1 MMSEY
6 ERIEHQEIEE
16 AVQAAR
22 AEERAGVLG
31 AVTGILTGEEYGTII
46 PADIVSEILGA
57 LQRLFPEFQMP
68 AAAAGRRI

>member
-16 AVQAAR
+16 ATQAAEAR
-22 AEERAGVLG
+22 GEARVLG

-57 LQRLFPEFQMP
+57 LQRLFPEFQMS
-68 AAAAGRRI
+68 AAAAARRI